1 MTRVLKNATLID
13 GTGKEPVANAV
24 IVIDGERISAVGREG
39 EIAQPPGEA
48 IDLAGK
54 TVLPGLINAHD
65 HLTWRRSYGPFAE
78 RAANQPAARL
88 LVRGV
93 GQSLIALAEGNTTVR
108 DLAAKEKTN
117 IALKMA
123 IEEGITLG
131 PRIVTCGET
140 ICMTGGH
147 GDSVFGGVDGADA
160 VRKAA
165 REQLRAGA
173 DLVKVMASG
182 GFVSQGIDQP
192 TSLQLTVEEMH
203 AAFEEAHKAGR
214 KTTVHAHPPVAIQ
227 AAIEAGVD
235 CIEHGGLLDDET
247 AELMASKGIFL
258 VPTLSASLVTAQ
270 HGLEMGRPQWL
281 VDVCRESADSR
292 MENYRRAV
300 RAGVKIVA
308 GVDSVGDVA
317 GELELLMQGGLTSME
332 AIQAATRTAAECLDM
347 SDMIGT
353 VEVGKWAD
361 LIVIDGDPLVDIT
374 VLRNIEVV
382 IKGGVIYDPDRLRS
396 SLGPALMKWVVG

>member
-1 MTRVLKNATLID
+1 MTKVLKKATLID
-13 GTGKEPVANAV
+13 GTGREPIENAV
-24 IVIDGERISAVGREG
+24 ILLDGEKISAVGQEG
-39 EIAQPPGEA
+39 EVTQPPGEV

-65 HLTWRRSYGPFAE
+65 HLTWRRSYGSFGE
-78 RAANQPAARL
+78 RAVGQPAAKL
-88 LVRGV
+88 LIRGV
-93 GQSLIALAEGNTTVR
+93 SQALIALAEGNTTVR

-117 IALKMA
+117 IALKRA
-123 IEEGITLG
+123 VEQGIILG
-131 PRIVTCGET
+131 PRIVTCGEP
-140 ICMTGGH
+140 ISMTGGH
-147 GDSVFGGVDGADA
+147 GDSIFGGVDGADA
-160 VRKAA
+160 VRKVA

-192 TSLQLTVEEMH
+192 TSLQLTVEEMR
-203 AAFEEAHKAGR
+203 AAFEEAHKVGR
-214 KTTVHAHPPVAIQ
+214 KTTTHAHPPISIK

-281 VDVCRESADSR
+281 VDVCKESVDSR
-292 MENYRRAV
+292 MENYRKAV
-300 RAGVKIVA
+300 RAGVKLVA

-317 GELELLMQGGLTSME
+317 GELEFLMQGGLTAME
-332 AIQAATRTAAECLDM
+332 AIQAATKTAAECLDM
-347 SDMIGT
+347 SDAIGT
-353 VEVGKWAD
+353 VEVGKLAD
-361 LIVIDGDPLVDIT
+361 LVVIDGDPLADIT
-374 VLRNIEVV
+374 TLRNVKMIM
-382 IKGGVIYDPDRLRS
+382 KGGVIYNPDDLRS
-396 SLGPALMKWVVG
+396 SLGPALTRWVVG

>member
-1 MTRVLKNATLID
+1 MTKVLKNATLID
-13 GTGKEPVANAV
+13 GTGKEPMANAV
-24 IVIDGERISAVGREG
+24 IVVDGERISAVGREG
-39 EIAQPPGEA
+39 EIAQPPGEV
-48 IDLAGK
+48 IDLTGK

-65 HLTWRRSYGPFAE
+65 HLTWRRSYGSLAE

-88 LVRGV
+88 LIRGV
-93 GQSLIALAEGNTTVR
+93 GQALIALAEGNTTVR

-147 GDSVFGGVDGADA
+147 GDSIFGGVDGADA

-192 TSLQLTVEEMH
+192 TSLQLTVEEMR
-203 AAFEEAHKAGR
+203 AAFDEAHKAGR
-214 KTTVHAHPPVAIQ
+214 KTTAHAHPPVAIK

-247 AELMASKGIFL
+247 AELMASKGVFL

-270 HGLEMGRPQWL
+270 HGLDMGRPQWL

-300 RAGVKIVA
+300 RAGVKLVT

-332 AIQAATRTAAECLDM
+332 AIQAATRTAAECLDL
-347 SDMIGT
+347 SDVIGT
-353 VEVGKWAD
+353 IEVGKLAD
-361 LIVIDGDPLVDIT
+361 LIVVDGDPLADIT
-374 VLRNIEVV
+374 VLRNIEMVV
-382 IKGGVIYDPDRLRS
+382 KGGVIYDPNKLRS